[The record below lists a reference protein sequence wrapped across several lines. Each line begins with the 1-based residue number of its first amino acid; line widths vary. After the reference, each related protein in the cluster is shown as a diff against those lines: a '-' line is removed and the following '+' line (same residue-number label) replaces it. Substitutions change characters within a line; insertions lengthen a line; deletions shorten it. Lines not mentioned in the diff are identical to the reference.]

1 MFDLEDNFMRILYWT
16 PQFWPEI
23 GGIPILAMKALPVL
37 KEYGHD
43 ILVVTSRVGSGQPDR
58 GEYKSI
64 PIRRFRFWEALKKND
79 VSLILKITKQIT
91 ELKKTYR
98 PDVIHIDFS
107 VLRLPYRGF
116 STWRSDQFKN
126 RFRHNP
132 SQTLPFC
139 KLGNMC
145 IFICIRKDSP
155 SYT

>member
-107 VLRLPYRGF
+107 GYTAFFQQATAKFYACPTVVSVHGDLTSLKTG
-116 STWRSDQFKN
+116 SDT
-126 RFRHNP
+126 
-132 SQTLPFC
+132 TLH
-139 KLGNMC
+139 KL
-145 IFICIRKDSP
+145 
-155 SYT
+155 